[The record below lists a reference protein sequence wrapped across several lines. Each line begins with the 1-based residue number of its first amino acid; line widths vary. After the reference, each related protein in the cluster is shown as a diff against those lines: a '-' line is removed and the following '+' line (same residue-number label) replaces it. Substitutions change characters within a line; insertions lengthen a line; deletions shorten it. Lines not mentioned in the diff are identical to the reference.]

1 MKIIDQ
7 THEILTDID
16 HHKILG
22 NIERAGRT
30 CYQSA
35 DKITPDSSEAFAK
48 KLLTMGH
55 HSVIE
60 HESVSVKFITDRGI
74 THELVRHR
82 LCSFSQE
89 SSRYVKYDNIE
100 FIRPVWWRNWS
111 EAEQNIWMHAMI
123 GAEANYRD
131 LIRVGSRP
139 EQARAVLPNSTK
151 TEIVMTANLREWR
164 HVLDLRCSKKAHPQM
179 RMLMLGLLDD
189 LNYGIPVIF
198 EDLYDKY
205 FL

>member
-7 THEILTDID
+7 THEILTDINF
-16 HHKILG
+16 HQILG

-35 DKITPDSSEAFAK
+35 DKITPDSSKAFAR
-48 KLLTMGH
+48 KLLAMGH

-60 HESVSVKFITDRGI
+60 HESVSVKFITDRAV
-74 THELVRHR
+74 THEICRHR
-82 LCSFSQE
+82 IVALSMESQ
-89 SSRYVKYDNIE
+89 RYVKYNNVE
-100 FIRPVWWRNWS
+100 FIRPVWWRDWS